1 MKKRDFLKTL
11 PLWITPVVTSVTLP
25 AHAQTSP
32 APEPRSGGDD
42 PECLPDEDC
51 YVDPQCPDG
60 DCEPE
65 CPMEWTKSSFA
76 WRDNYLCNVGDGPSL
91 CPIAYVVIRFI
102 TVNQGGEPFESVQ
115 ESGFIDPLGEAGCYD
130 FTALIQKYGFAA
142 QYDRICIRVY
152 QDDGHPGVGYTQN
165 CF

>member
-51 YVDPQCPDG
+51 YVNPTCDDPICT
-60 DCEPE
+60 E
-65 CPMEWTKSSFA
+65 EWTKSSFA
-76 WRDNYLCNVGDGPSL
+76 WDGNSLCNVGDGPSL

-102 TVNQGGEPFESVQ
+102 TVNQGGGPFESVQ
-115 ESGFIDPLGEAGCYD
+115 ESGFIEPLGEAGCYD
-130 FTALIQKYGFAA
+130 FSSLMRKYWVAA

-165 CF
+165 CY